1 MVTAYDLGM
10 TTGEYVFYTIDML
23 PETEVLNPE
32 SVWKRNDQNDEKARQ
47 AFEAVFHV
55 SVQYTYPQLPQ
66 ISLYVF
72 FGGGE
77 PDFVLKCL
85 KYPACRC
92 RWQPW
97 PEE

>member
-32 SVWKRNDQNDEKARQ
+32 SVWKRNDQNDEKARL

-55 SVQYTYPQLPQ
+55 SVQYNIRTLRYRKF
-66 ISLYVF
+66 LYTF
-72 FGGGE
+72 FFLGGGNLTL
-77 PDFVLKCL
+77 FWS
-85 KYPACRC
+85 A
-92 RWQPW
+92 
-97 PEE
+97 